1 MYLTPY
7 ISGEKMGM
15 SFSSSGRVGYEWK
28 TLPNNEYEQLL
39 RDIQQLKDIHLPLK
53 PTPLNTITLE
63 FPSPEYIEELVTQL
77 LRKEDEMRKSLKY
90 QQYYSIEIKND
101 PTYGYQTVTD
111 NLQREL
117 ADKVNIPLDLCLKVL
132 QYSHLLTKKA
142 YEISLYRKYNRLKK
156 GSLKI
161 GDYAPD
167 IFLHS
172 FPLSLSSHVHNKVS
186 LFPGNDNGLLHRR
199 PAVLV
204 AGSYS

>member
-1 MYLTPY
+1 
-7 ISGEKMGM
+7 MGM

-28 TLPNNEYEQLL
+28 TLTHSEYEQLL
-39 RDIQQLKDIHLPLK
+39 KDIQQLRDINLPLK
-53 PTPLNTITLE
+53 KPTPSNTAITLE
-63 FPSPEYIEELVTQL
+63 FLSPEYIEEFVTQL
-77 LRKEDEMRKSLKY
+77 LVKEDEMRKSLKY

-117 ADKVNIPLDLCLKVL
+117 ANEVNIPLDLCLKVL

-156 GSLKI
+156 GSLNI

-167 IFLHS
+167 VFLHS
-172 FPLSLSSHVHNKVS
+172 FPSNGNNKVS
-186 LFPGNDNGLLHRR
+186 LFPGNDNGLHRR